1 MKKWNKILMACLAI
15 MVLASCS
22 NSGIPGELDYPVGTF
37 KAVSQDGKPFTEKK
51 LKGKI
56 WVADFI
62 FTNCTTVCPP
72 MTANMSKLQ
81 QELKK
86 EKLYEDV
93 HLVSFSIDP
102 AADNPG
108 ALKTYGSK
116 FQADYRNWSFLTG
129 YSQSFIEKF
138 SADSFHMLVKK
149 PASGDQV
156 IHGTEF
162 ALVSQ
167 EGKVVKTYKGNADF
181 PLDDMIKHI
190 KILKES

>member
-1 MKKWNKILMACLAI
+1 MKKWNKAVMACLVI
-15 MVLASCS
+15 VLLASCS
-22 NSGIPGELDYPVGTF
+22 KSRIPGELDYPVRAF
-37 KAVSQDGKPFTEKK
+37 KAVSQDGEPFTEKE
-51 LKGKI
+51 LNGKI

-86 EKLYEDV
+86 EKLDEDV

-102 AADNPG
+102 GADNPG

-116 FQADYRNWSFLTG
+116 FGADYRNWSFLTG

-149 PASGDQV
+149 PAGGDQV

-167 EGKVVKTYKGNADF
+167 EGEVVKTYKGNVDF
-181 PLDDMIKHI
+181 PLDDIMEHI